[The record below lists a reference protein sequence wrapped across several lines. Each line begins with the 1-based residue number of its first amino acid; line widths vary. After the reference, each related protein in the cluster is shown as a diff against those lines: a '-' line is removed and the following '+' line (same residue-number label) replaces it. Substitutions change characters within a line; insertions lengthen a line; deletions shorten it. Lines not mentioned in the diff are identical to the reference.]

1 MNRKRDCF
9 SDIFLSE
16 KDMRRVIIGQILLI
30 ICCVF
35 YILWW
40 YRGYRPGVT
49 VNSVGG
55 LNGMLLLMT
64 AAFGLAVIA
73 AVLSGIMSLIIR

>member
-1 MNRKRDCF
+1 
-9 SDIFLSE
+9 
-16 KDMRRVIIGQILLI
+16 MRRVIIGQILLI

-49 VNSVGG
+49 VNRVGG